1 MTSPTSA
8 MAMPAGRDEGVLGA
22 DDPDVQRAGVLAAPE
37 VELLRVVLHSK
48 RIADRLARAPGG
60 WRDLSEH
67 ELEQLRLTKVQRRA
81 VSALQQLVRTGYPV
95 LPKHKFLSSVD
106 VARVYAERLGALVHE
121 VLLGIAL
128 NGRNGYMAEVELARG
143 GRHSASLSVADALRP
158 LIRVGASALVLV
170 HNHPGGD
177 PTPSPEDIALTTAM
191 KTAADLVGIALVDHI
206 IIGGSGGG
214 FISMLDLGIL
224 R

>member
-1 MTSPTSA
+1 
-8 MAMPAGRDEGVLGA
+8 MPAGRDEIVRGA
-22 DDPDVQRAGVLAAPE
+22 EHRGAKLASPLAAPE
-37 VELLRVVLHSK
+37 VELLRVVLRSQ

-67 ELEQLRLTKVQRRA
+67 ELEQLRLTRVQRCA
-81 VSALQQLVRTGYPV
+81 VMALQQLVRTGYPV
-95 LPKHKFLSSVD
+95 LPKHKFVSSVD

-121 VLLGIAL
+121 VILGIAL
-128 NGRNGYMAEVELARG
+128 NGRNRFMAEVELAQG

-158 LIRVGASALVLV
+158 LIRVGASTLILV

-177 PTPSPEDIALTTAM
+177 PTPSPEDITFTTTM
-191 KTAADLVGIALVDHI
+191 KAAAELVGIYLVDHI
-206 IIGGSGGG
+206 IIGGRDGG
-214 FISMLDLGIL
+214 FTSMLDLGII

>member
-1 MTSPTSA
+1 
-8 MAMPAGRDEGVLGA
+8 MPAGRDEIVRGA
-22 DDPDVQRAGVLAAPE
+22 EHRGAKLASPLAAPE
-37 VELLRVVLHSK
+37 VELLRVVLSSQ

-67 ELEQLRLTKVQRRA
+67 ELEQLRLTRVQRCA
-81 VSALQQLVRTGYPV
+81 VMALQQLVRTGYPV
-95 LPKHKFLSSVD
+95 LPKHKFVSSVD

-121 VLLGIAL
+121 VILGIAL
-128 NGRNGYMAEVELARG
+128 NGRNRFMAEVELAQG

-158 LIRVGASALVLV
+158 LIRVGASTLILV

-177 PTPSPEDIALTTAM
+177 PTPSPEDITLTMTM
-191 KTAADLVGIALVDHI
+191 KTASELVGIYLVDHI
-206 IIGGSGGG
+206 IVGGRGGG
-214 FISMLDLGIL
+214 FTSMLDLGII